1 MAKQHGQ
8 DNPEGWEGGTSL
20 PLSQWA
26 RGKPAWA
33 VSPRGKSL
41 PPPSS
46 RSGDGLQPCRVPR
59 EQPCHGT
66 GAREHLSSAQAER
79 EGPEGGQLLRFGAFS
94 TLRQGVVS
102 TGSKVRRKGL
112 IPAQAINLRKHNG
125 ADV

>member
-1 MAKQHGQ
+1 MAEQHGQ
-8 DNPEGWEGGTSL
+8 DSPEGWEGGTSL

-59 EQPCHGT
+59 EQPCHGA
-66 GAREHLSSAQAER
+66 GACEHLSSAQAER
-79 EGPEGGQLLRFGAFS
+79 EGPEGGAAAEIWCFFHF
-94 TLRQGVVS
+94 
-102 TGSKVRRKGL
+102 
-112 IPAQAINLRKHNG
+112 QAG
-125 ADV
+125 GG